1 MAALFRAARAERSKI
16 SPVNRALRRTALCLA
31 FLLVGPVAL
40 SGPADAAAKP
50 ARRPASIVD
59 DPFFRE
65 RVLAGLDRLYSM
77 DFPAADARFAEVERR
92 FPGHPSGPLLRA
104 LVPWWRLLIDPENRS
119 LDAAFL
125 AHIDRSLDLSKARL
139 RKNRDDPDG
148 LFFEAGASAFRARLL
163 TYRQSWMR
171 AGLDG
176 RRALKNMRRLAKS
189 DPTNDDLA
197 FGVGLFDYLV
207 EAVPERYRWLRPV
220 ARLFPKGNKVRGLAE
235 LRRAAERGP
244 FAKVEARYAL
254 FQILDQ
260 FEGDLGRASAELSH
274 LRRAY
279 PTNALFHVAE
289 GRMYARWGRWAEAGV
304 ILQEVAERQVE
315 GAPGY
320 SGAVAEEALYWLA
333 RVEMGQGRY
342 DGAIE
347 YLDRLE
353 FLAAE
358 RNYDAYY
365 QAVGRLRRGMALDA
379 LGRRQEALR
388 CYREVLAMKSGGDAR
403 DRAKEY
409 VARPFAG

>member
-1 MAALFRAARAERSKI
+1 M
-16 SPVNRALRRTALCLA
+16 NGALRRTAIVLS
-31 FLLVGPVAL
+31 LLLIGLGAL
-40 SGPADAAAKP
+40 PSFAAPAAPP

-77 DFPAADARFAEVERR
+77 DFPAADARFAEVERH
-92 FPGHPSGPLLRA
+92 FPGHPAGPLLSA
-104 LVPWWRLLIDPENRS
+104 LVPWWRLLIDPEDKS

-125 AHIDRSLDLSKARL
+125 AHIDRSLDLSKRRL
-139 RKNRDDPDG
+139 KKNRDDADG

-163 TYRQSWMR
+163 TFRQSWMR

-176 RRALKNMRRLAKS
+176 RRALKNMRRLAKR
-189 DPTNDDLA
+189 DPGNDDLA

-207 EAVPERYRWLRPV
+207 EAVPQRYRWLKPV
-220 ARLFPKGNKVRGLAE
+220 ARLFPKGDKARGLAE
-235 LRRAAERGP
+235 LRRAADRGR

-260 FEGDLGRASAELSH
+260 FEGDLGRASAELSQ
-274 LRRAY
+274 LRREY
-279 PTNALFHVAE
+279 PTNSLFHVAE

-304 ILQEVAERQVE
+304 ILQEVAERQVD

-320 SGAVAEEALYWLA
+320 SGAVAQEALYWLA
-333 RVEMGQGRY
+333 RVEMGQRRY
-342 DGAIE
+342 DGALE

-358 RNYDAYY
+358 RTYDAYY
-365 QAVGRLRRGMALDA
+365 QAVGRLRRGMAYDA

-388 CYREVLAMKSGGDAR
+388 CYREVLAMKSVGDAR
-403 DRAKEY
+403 DRAKEF